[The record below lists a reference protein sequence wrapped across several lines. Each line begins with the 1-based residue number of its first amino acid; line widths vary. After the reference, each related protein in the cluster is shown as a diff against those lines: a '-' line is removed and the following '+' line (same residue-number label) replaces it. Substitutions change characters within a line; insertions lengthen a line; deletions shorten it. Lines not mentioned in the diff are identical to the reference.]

1 MHVFDRV
8 WLYYAFSVSAC
19 WGIVFVRS
27 HSESACVY
35 MCRFVYKCV
44 SLCVCHCAVY
54 VTKSPVM
61 VCAQVCLL
69 MAPKWLSV
77 WSSTSPVGKS
87 EGSIAEHEQCHR
99 CFTFEHAWITLWLSQ
114 KCRLTQKLCTKS
126 VHTLN
131 FPYTFTSMYGFRNLL
146 THYMNYQIFLCN
158 LKKKKLFHLFHLTAP
173 KSEELQFRYT
183 IFHSVGFSGI
193 FRSVFFN
200 CAFTNT

>member
-1 MHVFDRV
+1 MHRKIVAVYVFDRV

-44 SLCVCHCAVY
+44 SLCVCHCAVC
-54 VTKSPVM
+54 VTESPVM

-99 CFTFEHAWITLWLSQ
+99 CFTFEHAWITFWLSQ
-114 KCRLTQKLCTKS
+114 NADSHKNRVQ
-126 VHTLN
+126 
-131 FPYTFTSMYGFRNLL
+131 NLYIPL
-146 THYMNYQIFLCN
+146 IFLTRLLPCM
-158 LKKKKLFHLFHLTAP
+158 A
-173 KSEELQFRYT
+173 
-183 IFHSVGFSGI
+183 SGI
-193 FRSVFFN
+193 YWHTIWIIRFFYVI
-200 CAFTNT
+200 